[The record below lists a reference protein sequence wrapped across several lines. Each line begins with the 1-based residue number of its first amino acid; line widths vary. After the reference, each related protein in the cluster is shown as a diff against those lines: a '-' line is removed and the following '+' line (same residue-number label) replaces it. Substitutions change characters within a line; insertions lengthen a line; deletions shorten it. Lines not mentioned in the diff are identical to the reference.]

1 MRCAWLG
8 AARAACAALNVSAVA
23 QSVLLTQRLE
33 RSAAVRQQPHLREQ
47 KVAQVARA
55 QRFAKLYLVLGM
67 LAGVLGLVLFVFLVN
82 ESG

>member
-1 MRCAWLG
+1 MAWGCSCCVCCAQ
-8 AARAACAALNVSAVA
+8 CFFAVA

-55 QRFAKLYLVLGM
+55 QRFAKLNMVIGM

>member
-1 MRCAWLG
+1 MCCA
-8 AARAACAALNVSAVA
+8 RYFFAVA
-23 QSVLLTQRLE
+23 QSVLLSQRLE

-55 QRFAKLYLVLGM
+55 QRFTKLSLVIGM
-67 LAGVLGLVLFVFLVN
+67 LAGVLGVVLLVFLVN

>member
-1 MRCAWLG
+1 M
-8 AARAACAALNVSAVA
+8 
-23 QSVLLTQRLE
+23 
-33 RSAAVRQQPHLREQ
+33 RQQPHLREQ

-55 QRFAKLYLVLGM
+55 QRFAKLYLVIGM